1 MHRSTSASPSQSR
14 PFRPAMVLFAFV
26 VVQASCEHS
35 KAPLAPRD
43 APQFSSSAG
52 REATGTIAFVSNRD
66 GNYEIY
72 VMNPDGSG
80 VTPLTNTLA
89 PVGHFDPAWSRNGKQ
104 IAFASNRD
112 GNYEIYIMNDD
123 GSGVTQLT
131 STESPVGNFAPA
143 WCGHHIAWESDRDG
157 PVNIYVMNDDGS
169 GVTRFTDI
177 ADDAEPT
184 WSPTCQ
190 QLAFQSN
197 RDGPYNIYVMNADG
211 TGVSRLTHPL
221 ALASVPAWPPNGH
234 NRDQIAFA
242 STRDGN
248 NNVYVMNADG
258 SGVTRLTNGVTYYSF
273 RPASSPDGQQIA
285 FESNRDAAFNNDIY

>member
-1 MHRSTSASPSQSR
+1 MHPSATPRS
-14 PFRPAMVLFAFV
+14 PARATGLLAVAGVAFV

-35 KAPLAPRD
+35 KAPLALPD
-43 APQFSSSAG
+43 APRFSSSAG
-52 REATGTIAFVSNRD
+52 GEAQSTIAFVSNRD

-72 VMNPDGSG
+72 IMNADGS
-80 VTPLTNTLA
+80 
-89 PVGHFDPAWSRNGKQ
+89 
-104 IAFASNRD
+104 
-112 GNYEIYIMNDD
+112 E
-123 GSGVTQLT
+123 VTQLT
-131 STESPVGNFAPA
+131 STESPVSNFAPA
-143 WCGHHIAWESDRDG
+143 WCGHHIAWQSNRDG
-157 PVNIYVMNDDGS
+157 PVNIYLMNDDGT
-169 GVTRFTDI
+169 GVTRFNDN
-177 ADDAEPT
+177 ANDAEPT

-211 TGVSRLTHPL
+211 TGVTRLTNTL
-221 ALASVPAWPPNGH
+221 AFDSDPAWSPNGQ

-273 RPASSPDGQQIA
+273 RPAWSPDGQQIA
-285 FESNRDAAFNNDIY
+285 FESNRDAAFNNDIYVMNADGTGVTRVTDNIAVDGEAAWTRH